1 MYETTCVCGGALQ
14 IDGCPRGPFALLI
27 QELGLLLRYN
37 ITGSCMQF
45 PHDFYSACPPT
56 N

>member
-27 QELGLLLRYN
+27 QESVVGALTQ
-37 ITGSCMQF
+37 I
-45 PHDFYSACPPT
+45 
-56 N
+56 